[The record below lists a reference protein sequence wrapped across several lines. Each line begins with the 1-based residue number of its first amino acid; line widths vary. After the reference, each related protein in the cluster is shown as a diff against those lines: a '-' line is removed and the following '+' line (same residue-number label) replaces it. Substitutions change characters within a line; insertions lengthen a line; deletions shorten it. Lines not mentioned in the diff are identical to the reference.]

1 MTTMVWGE
9 SIQVLLG
16 IGVPANPFTVGTSL
30 LDGTNLIG
38 GDPTVDVTSYIQS
51 LNINRGRSDNFA
63 NFGAGVCQIILN
75 NTNRIF
81 DPVNTASPYYNTAT
95 GTSGLTPKRDIQIL
109 SQGQS
114 LFKGKIQDIDINYD
128 LGGSSTVSI
137 TGVDAFADLAAAT
150 IQTAYTP
157 PVQKSGARMQAL
169 LARPEVNLT
178 NAQNIDA
185 GIQDLGAYPV
195 TVSTNALAYA
205 NQIAE
210 SEFGYFYIE
219 GDATIRFSQRTFAV
233 FAGSIAATFSD
244 TGSNL
249 PYASLGITYGSEQLF
264 NKVIASIPSGTPQVA
279 DDTAS
284 QASYGIY
291 SRDLTDLILATD
303 AQALALAQDIVTA
316 YAQPLYRFDDI
327 SLVYNGLSG
336 ANQTI
341 LSQIELADF
350 ITVTRNFGSG
360 TPSSLTQTVRCE
372 AIKHSITAGQH
383 RLELRL
389 SPALL
394 VYPFVLDTSVLDS
407 SYALS

>member
-16 IGVPANPFTVGTSL
+16 IGVPANPFTLGTSVL
-30 LDGTNLIG
+30 GGTNLIG
-38 GDPTVDVTSYIQS
+38 GDPTADVTSYIQS

-63 NFGAGVCQIILN
+63 NFPAGSCSIVLN

-81 DPVNTASPYYNTAT
+81 DPVNTASPYYNSET

-114 LFKGKIQDIDINYD
+114 LFKGKIQDLDINYD
-128 LGGSSTVSI
+128 LGGNSTVVI

-157 PVQKSGARMQAL
+157 SVEKSGIRMQNL
-169 LARPEVNLT
+169 LARPEVDLT
-178 NAQNIDA
+178 NPQNIDT
-185 GIQDLGAYPV
+185 GTQDLGAYPV
-195 TVSTNALAYA
+195 TVGTNALSYA

-210 SEFGYFYIE
+210 SEFGYFFIE
-219 GDATIRFSQRTFAV
+219 GSGTIRFTQKVVAV
-233 FAGSIAATFSD
+233 FASSIAATFSD
-244 TGSNL
+244 SGSDL
-249 PYASLGITYGSEQLF
+249 PYTSLGITYGSEQLN
-264 NKVIASIPSGTPQVA
+264 NKVIASIPSGTPQIA
-279 DDTAS
+279 DDTDS
-284 QASYGIY
+284 QATYGIF
-291 SRDLTDLILATD
+291 SLDLTDLLLATN
-303 AQALALAQDIVTA
+303 AQALTLAQSIVDS

-327 SLVYNGLSG
+327 SLMYNGLSG

-341 LSQIELADF
+341 LSQLELSDF
-350 ITVTRNFGSG
+350 ITVTRNFGVG

-394 VYPFVLDTSVLDS
+394 VYPFLLGSSTLDT